1 MRKSC
6 SLNIGTNGYCSKR
19 HGVGSEQ
26 ISPIQI
32 SPKQITKFHPHWHHL
47 IPVNRIVKPWV
58 NEKIL
63 PIEECSTLSLPNIR
77 QQQRVVRAYV
87 SPIKTS
93 TKQISV
99 IQIREPLTRKLNV
112 STYSDTCSV
121 PGDTPWKL
129 TASEKILYIEEGNK
143 LLSAPRGNSGDRTNI
158 YCTMNPISHWFLS
171 LPETEKVMNHVLCV
185 LVYQNKLVE
194 IRIHQRQLN
203 WQFISGYIFHW
214 FLQINQLLV

>member
-47 IPVNRIVKPWV
+47 IPVNRIVKSWV

-77 QQQRVVRAYV
+77 QQQGVVRAYV
-87 SPIKTS
+87 SPMKTS
-93 TKQISV
+93 TTQISV

-158 YCTMNPISHWFLS
+158 YCTS
-171 LPETEKVMNHVLCV
+171 LCHRYIF
-185 LVYQNKLVE
+185 LVYGNTSHHLTKMHTGDAVLNNK
-194 IRIHQRQLN
+194 
-203 WQFISGYIFHW
+203 
-214 FLQINQLLV
+214 QIKQIWMNSCKHESIQLLHKI